1 MIVRITYDDSR
12 TEIFRTDELTDAK
25 SLGEHNLLTNYE
37 LKMDEIAHDSLW
49 LEMYWYDAAP
59 AYREGLEKGEI
70 PVAHR
75 RIGWRFLLIDKS
87 EIEHVEEVFLDNVLV
102 TWREGGQLVFGALF
116 NKQERLYYSEAS
128 HASISR
134 KAVLLRNY
142 LARKHPELA
151 NDPDALCELI
161 GYPPEAFASMAAH
174 ESFEIKKE
182 QRHREDEGK

>member
-59 AYREGLEKGEI
+59 AYREGLAKGEI

-75 RIGWRFLLIDKS
+75 RIG
-87 EIEHVEEVFLDNVLV
+87 
-102 TWREGGQLVFGALF
+102 
-116 NKQERLYYSEAS
+116 
-128 HASISR
+128 
-134 KAVLLRNY
+134 
-142 LARKHPELA
+142 
-151 NDPDALCELI
+151 
-161 GYPPEAFASMAAH
+161 
-174 ESFEIKKE
+174 
-182 QRHREDEGK
+182 